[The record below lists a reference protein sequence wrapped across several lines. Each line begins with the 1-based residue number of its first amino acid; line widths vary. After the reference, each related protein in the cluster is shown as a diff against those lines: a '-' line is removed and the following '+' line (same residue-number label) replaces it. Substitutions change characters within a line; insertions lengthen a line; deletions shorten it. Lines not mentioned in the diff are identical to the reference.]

1 MSDKRNRTSR
11 ALPVCFAIAFALGT
25 SGFFLAEY
33 YTEMAIGS
41 PSSTSALVFVFLLPY
56 AVISGLVG
64 AVIGYLITEVYPFCG
79 FKPLSKLRSIG
90 LLFLI
95 SSAIVC
101 APTFLGFIITKFFI
115 NHTRPRV
122 LFTNG
127 IIYQKA
133 GNPNPLINK
142 ESLLLNDKSLPDTL
156 IWNNKKISITFS
168 DRSIK
173 IRHPGRNLIAKESL
187 WTYEYIS
194 EVQAIEGKLFPE
206 QENYLAILADLR
218 ATSHRAM
225 LYIYS
230 PKAELVYQEMLESYG
245 QIKLFTEKDPN
256 SNLEILHVKHRR
268 TDYIFL
274 PLEEMIQR

>member
-1 MSDKRNRTSR
+1 MSDKKNRT
-11 ALPVCFAIAFALGT
+11 LPVCFAIAFALGT
-25 SGFFLAEY
+25 SGFLLAVY

-64 AVIGYLITEVYPFCG
+64 AVIGYLISKVYSFCG
-79 FKPLSKLRSIG
+79 FKPLSKLISIG

-101 APTFLGFIITKFFI
+101 TATFSGFIITKFLI

-122 LFTNG
+122 IFTNG
-127 IIYQKA
+127 IICQKA
-133 GNPNPLINK
+133 GNSNPLINK
-142 ESLLLNDKSLPDTL
+142 ESLLLNDESPLATL

-173 IRHPGRNLIAKESL
+173 IKRPDRNLIAKESL
-187 WTYEYIS
+187 WSYEYIT

-206 QENYLAILADLR
+206 QEDYLAILADLR

-245 QIKLFTEKDPN
+245 HIKLFTEKDPN
-256 SNLEILHVKHRR
+256 SNLEIIHVKHHRS
-268 TDYIFL
+268 DYVFL
-274 PLEEMIQR
+274 PLGRTD